1 MEYEN
6 FRKEF
11 IKYNKLFAIPENE
24 IEKFYQYMK
33 LLLEWNE
40 KINLTAITDESEII
54 RKHFI
59 DSLTISKLIKEDTNV
74 VDVGTGA
81 GFPGMP
87 LAITKKVKVT
97 LVDSLNKRINFL
109 NIVKEAIELDN
120 VNTVHGRAE
129 EVGQNEKYREKFD
142 YAVSRAVAPIN
153 VLLEYMLPLV
163 KVGGYC
169 LCMKGPKVIDEMQGI
184 ENVAEKLGGKYIKLE
199 ELEIPGEESRK
210 NVIIIKKVEST
221 NKKFCER
228 VYTEKEREYCESK
241 KMQKYQHYAARFSAK
256 EAVFK
261 AVSDELE
268 NKFQIN
274 WKDIEILNDEKGRPY
289 VNILNN
295 KIQNI
300 EDIDISLSHCKEYAI
315 ANVVVIFK

>member
-109 NIVKEAIELDN
+109 NIVKEYIELDN

-153 VLLEYMLPLV
+153 VLLEYMIPLV

-221 NKKFCER
+221 NKKYPR
-228 VYTEKEREYCESK
+228 KPGTP
-241 KMQKYQHYAARFSAK
+241 AK
-256 EAVFK
+256 QP
-261 AVSDELE
+261 L
-268 NKFQIN
+268 
-274 WKDIEILNDEKGRPY
+274 
-289 VNILNN
+289 
-295 KIQNI
+295 
-300 EDIDISLSHCKEYAI
+300 
-315 ANVVVIFK
+315 

>member
-210 NVIIIKKVEST
+210 NVIIIKKVKST
-221 NKKFCER
+221 NKKYPR
-228 VYTEKEREYCESK
+228 KPGTP
-241 KMQKYQHYAARFSAK
+241 AK
-256 EAVFK
+256 QP
-261 AVSDELE
+261 L
-268 NKFQIN
+268 
-274 WKDIEILNDEKGRPY
+274 
-289 VNILNN
+289 
-295 KIQNI
+295 
-300 EDIDISLSHCKEYAI
+300 
-315 ANVVVIFK
+315 

>member
-109 NIVKEAIELDN
+109 NIVKEYIELDN

-199 ELEIPGEESRK
+199 EFPGEESRK

-221 NKKFCER
+221 NKKYPR
-228 VYTEKEREYCESK
+228 KPGTP
-241 KMQKYQHYAARFSAK
+241 AK
-256 EAVFK
+256 QP
-261 AVSDELE
+261 L
-268 NKFQIN
+268 
-274 WKDIEILNDEKGRPY
+274 
-289 VNILNN
+289 
-295 KIQNI
+295 
-300 EDIDISLSHCKEYAI
+300 
-315 ANVVVIFK
+315 

>member
-109 NIVKEAIELDN
+109 NIVKESIELDN

-210 NVIIIKKVEST
+210 NVIIIKKVERT
-221 NKKFCER
+221 NKKYPR
-228 VYTEKEREYCESK
+228 KPGTP
-241 KMQKYQHYAARFSAK
+241 AK
-256 EAVFK
+256 QP
-261 AVSDELE
+261 L
-268 NKFQIN
+268 
-274 WKDIEILNDEKGRPY
+274 
-289 VNILNN
+289 
-295 KIQNI
+295 
-300 EDIDISLSHCKEYAI
+300 
-315 ANVVVIFK
+315 

>member
-11 IKYNKLFAIPENE
+11 IKYNKLFTIPENE

-109 NIVKEAIELDN
+109 NIVKESIELDN

-153 VLLEYMLPLV
+153 ARNR
-163 KVGGYC
+163 KC
-169 LCMKGPKVIDEMQGI
+169 
-184 ENVAEKLGGKYIKLE
+184 
-199 ELEIPGEESRK
+199 SRK
-210 NVIIIKKVEST
+210 IRWEIYKIRRIRNSGRRIEKKCNY
-221 NKKFCER
+221 NKK
-228 VYTEKEREYCESK
+228 SK
-241 KMQKYQHYAARFSAK
+241 KYK
-256 EAVFK
+256 
-261 AVSDELE
+261 
-268 NKFQIN
+268 
-274 WKDIEILNDEKGRPY
+274 
-289 VNILNN
+289 
-295 KIQNI
+295 
-300 EDIDISLSHCKEYAI
+300 
-315 ANVVVIFK
+315 

>member
-11 IKYNKLFAIPENE
+11 IKYNKLFTIPENE

-109 NIVKEAIELDN
+109 NIVKESIELDN

-142 YAVSRAVAPIN
+142 YAVSRAVAPID

-210 NVIIIKKVEST
+210 NVIIIKKVKST
-221 NKKFCER
+221 NKKYPR
-228 VYTEKEREYCESK
+228 KPGTP
-241 KMQKYQHYAARFSAK
+241 AK
-256 EAVFK
+256 QP
-261 AVSDELE
+261 L
-268 NKFQIN
+268 
-274 WKDIEILNDEKGRPY
+274 
-289 VNILNN
+289 
-295 KIQNI
+295 
-300 EDIDISLSHCKEYAI
+300 
-315 ANVVVIFK
+315 

>member
-11 IKYNKLFAIPENE
+11 IKYNKLFTIPENE

-81 GFPGMP
+81 GFPGIP

-109 NIVKEAIELDN
+109 NIVKESIELDN

-221 NKKFCER
+221 NKKYPR
-228 VYTEKEREYCESK
+228 KPGTP
-241 KMQKYQHYAARFSAK
+241 AK
-256 EAVFK
+256 QP
-261 AVSDELE
+261 L
-268 NKFQIN
+268 
-274 WKDIEILNDEKGRPY
+274 
-289 VNILNN
+289 
-295 KIQNI
+295 
-300 EDIDISLSHCKEYAI
+300 
-315 ANVVVIFK
+315 

>member
-87 LAITKKVKVT
+87 LAITKKLKVT

-109 NIVKEAIELDN
+109 NIVKESIELDN

-184 ENVAEKLGGKYIKLE
+184 ENVVEKLGGKYIKLE

-221 NKKFCER
+221 NKKYPR
-228 VYTEKEREYCESK
+228 KPGTP
-241 KMQKYQHYAARFSAK
+241 AK
-256 EAVFK
+256 QP
-261 AVSDELE
+261 L
-268 NKFQIN
+268 
-274 WKDIEILNDEKGRPY
+274 
-289 VNILNN
+289 
-295 KIQNI
+295 
-300 EDIDISLSHCKEYAI
+300 
-315 ANVVVIFK
+315 

>member
-81 GFPGMP
+81 GFPGIP

-109 NIVKEAIELDN
+109 NIVKESIELNN

-169 LCMKGPKVIDEMQGI
+169 LCMKGPKDIDEMQGI

-221 NKKFCER
+221 NKKYPR
-228 VYTEKEREYCESK
+228 KPGTP
-241 KMQKYQHYAARFSAK
+241 AK
-256 EAVFK
+256 QP
-261 AVSDELE
+261 L
-268 NKFQIN
+268 
-274 WKDIEILNDEKGRPY
+274 
-289 VNILNN
+289 
-295 KIQNI
+295 
-300 EDIDISLSHCKEYAI
+300 
-315 ANVVVIFK
+315 

>member
-1 MEYEN
+1 MEYEE

-11 IKYNKLFAIPENE
+11 TKYNKLFEISENE

-40 KINLTAITDESEII
+40 KINLTAITDEEEII
-54 RKHFI
+54 KKHFI
-59 DSLTISKLIKEDTNV
+59 DSLTISKLIQEDTSV

-87 LAITKKVKVT
+87 LAITKKVNVT

-109 NIVKEAIELDN
+109 NIVKDSIKLEN

-169 LCMKGPKVIDEMQGI
+169 LCMKGPKVVDEMQGI
-184 ENVAEKLGGKYIKLE
+184 ENVAEELGGKYIKLE

-210 NVIIIKKVEST
+210 NVIIVKKVENT
-221 NKKFCER
+221 NKKYPR
-228 VYTEKEREYCESK
+228 KPGTP
-241 KMQKYQHYAARFSAK
+241 AK
-256 EAVFK
+256 QP
-261 AVSDELE
+261 L
-268 NKFQIN
+268 
-274 WKDIEILNDEKGRPY
+274 
-289 VNILNN
+289 
-295 KIQNI
+295 
-300 EDIDISLSHCKEYAI
+300 
-315 ANVVVIFK
+315 

>member
-1 MEYEN
+1 MEYEE

-11 IKYNKLFAIPENE
+11 TKYNKLFEISENE

-40 KINLTAITDESEII
+40 KINLTAITDEEEII
-54 RKHFI
+54 KKHFI
-59 DSLTISKLIKEDTNV
+59 DSLTISKLIKEDTSV

-87 LAITKKVKVT
+87 LAITKKVNVT

-109 NIVKEAIELDN
+109 NIVKDSIKLEN
-120 VNTVHGRAE
+120 VNTVHSRAE
-129 EVGQNEKYREKFD
+129 EVGENEKYREKFD

-210 NVIIIKKVEST
+210 NVIIVEKVENT
-221 NKKFCER
+221 NKKYPR
-228 VYTEKEREYCESK
+228 KPG
-241 KMQKYQHYAARFSAK
+241 MPAK
-256 EAVFK
+256 QP
-261 AVSDELE
+261 L
-268 NKFQIN
+268 
-274 WKDIEILNDEKGRPY
+274 L
-289 VNILNN
+289 
-295 KIQNI
+295 
-300 EDIDISLSHCKEYAI
+300 
-315 ANVVVIFK
+315 

>member
-109 NIVKEAIELDN
+109 NIVKESIELDN

-210 NVIIIKKVEST
+210 NVIIIKKVKST
-221 NKKFCER
+221 NKKYPR
-228 VYTEKEREYCESK
+228 KPGTP
-241 KMQKYQHYAARFSAK
+241 AK
-256 EAVFK
+256 QP
-261 AVSDELE
+261 L
-268 NKFQIN
+268 
-274 WKDIEILNDEKGRPY
+274 
-289 VNILNN
+289 
-295 KIQNI
+295 
-300 EDIDISLSHCKEYAI
+300 
-315 ANVVVIFK
+315 

>member
-11 IKYNKLFAIPENE
+11 IKYNKLFTIPENE

-81 GFPGMP
+81 GFPGIP

-109 NIVKEAIELDN
+109 NIVKESIELNN

-221 NKKFCER
+221 NKKYPR
-228 VYTEKEREYCESK
+228 KPGTP
-241 KMQKYQHYAARFSAK
+241 AK
-256 EAVFK
+256 QP
-261 AVSDELE
+261 L
-268 NKFQIN
+268 
-274 WKDIEILNDEKGRPY
+274 
-289 VNILNN
+289 
-295 KIQNI
+295 
-300 EDIDISLSHCKEYAI
+300 
-315 ANVVVIFK
+315 

>member
-11 IKYNKLFAIPENE
+11 IKYNKLFAINENE
-24 IEKFYQYMK
+24 IEKFYKYMK

-109 NIVKEAIELDN
+109 NIVKESIELDN

-221 NKKFCER
+221 NKKYPR
-228 VYTEKEREYCESK
+228 KPGTP
-241 KMQKYQHYAARFSAK
+241 AK
-256 EAVFK
+256 QP
-261 AVSDELE
+261 L
-268 NKFQIN
+268 
-274 WKDIEILNDEKGRPY
+274 
-289 VNILNN
+289 
-295 KIQNI
+295 
-300 EDIDISLSHCKEYAI
+300 
-315 ANVVVIFK
+315 

>member
-109 NIVKEAIELDN
+109 NIVKESIELNN

-199 ELEIPGEESRK
+199 ELEIPGEEKRK

-221 NKKFCER
+221 NKKYPR
-228 VYTEKEREYCESK
+228 KPGTP
-241 KMQKYQHYAARFSAK
+241 AK
-256 EAVFK
+256 QP
-261 AVSDELE
+261 L
-268 NKFQIN
+268 
-274 WKDIEILNDEKGRPY
+274 
-289 VNILNN
+289 
-295 KIQNI
+295 
-300 EDIDISLSHCKEYAI
+300 
-315 ANVVVIFK
+315 

>member
-109 NIVKEAIELDN
+109 NIVKEYIELDN

-221 NKKFCER
+221 NKKYPR
-228 VYTEKEREYCESK
+228 KPGT
-241 KMQKYQHYAARFSAK
+241 
-256 EAVFK
+256 
-261 AVSDELE
+261 
-268 NKFQIN
+268 
-274 WKDIEILNDEKGRPY
+274 P
-289 VNILNN
+289 
-295 KIQNI
+295 
-300 EDIDISLSHCKEYAI
+300 
-315 ANVVVIFK
+315 ANQPL

>member
-1 MEYEN
+1 MEYEE

-11 IKYNKLFAIPENE
+11 TKYNKLFEISEKE

-40 KINLTAITDESEII
+40 KINLTAITDENEII

-59 DSLTISKLIKEDTNV
+59 DSLTISKLIKENTNV
-74 VDVGTGA
+74 IDIGTGA

-87 LAITKKVKVT
+87 LAITKKINVT

-109 NIVKEAIELDN
+109 NIVKESIDLKN
-120 VNTVHGRAE
+120 VNTIHGRAE
-129 EVGQNEKYREKFD
+129 DIGQNEKYREKFD

-169 LCMKGPKVIDEMQGI
+169 LCMKGPKVLDEMQGI

-210 NVIIIKKVEST
+210 NVIIVKKVENT
-221 NKKFCER
+221 NKKYPR
-228 VYTEKEREYCESK
+228 KPG
-241 KMQKYQHYAARFSAK
+241 MPAK
-256 EAVFK
+256 QP
-261 AVSDELE
+261 L
-268 NKFQIN
+268 
-274 WKDIEILNDEKGRPY
+274 
-289 VNILNN
+289 
-295 KIQNI
+295 
-300 EDIDISLSHCKEYAI
+300 
-315 ANVVVIFK
+315 

>member
-1 MEYEN
+1 MEYEE

-11 IKYNKLFAIPENE
+11 TKYNKLFEISENE

-40 KINLTAITDESEII
+40 KINLTAITDEKEII
-54 RKHFI
+54 KKHFI
-59 DSLTISKLIKEDTNV
+59 DSLTISKLIKEDTSV

-109 NIVKEAIELDN
+109 NIVKESIELDN

-221 NKKFCER
+221 NKKYPR
-228 VYTEKEREYCESK
+228 KPGTP
-241 KMQKYQHYAARFSAK
+241 AK
-256 EAVFK
+256 QP
-261 AVSDELE
+261 L
-268 NKFQIN
+268 
-274 WKDIEILNDEKGRPY
+274 
-289 VNILNN
+289 
-295 KIQNI
+295 
-300 EDIDISLSHCKEYAI
+300 
-315 ANVVVIFK
+315 

>member
-59 DSLTISKLIKEDTNV
+59 DSLTISKSIKEDTNV

-109 NIVKEAIELDN
+109 NIVKEYIELDN

-221 NKKFCER
+221 NKKYPR
-228 VYTEKEREYCESK
+228 KPGTP
-241 KMQKYQHYAARFSAK
+241 AK
-256 EAVFK
+256 QP
-261 AVSDELE
+261 L
-268 NKFQIN
+268 
-274 WKDIEILNDEKGRPY
+274 
-289 VNILNN
+289 
-295 KIQNI
+295 
-300 EDIDISLSHCKEYAI
+300 
-315 ANVVVIFK
+315 

>member
-109 NIVKEAIELDN
+109 NIVKESIELDN

-184 ENVAEKLGGKYIKLE
+184 EKKKKKLGGKYIKLE

-221 NKKFCER
+221 NKKYPR
-228 VYTEKEREYCESK
+228 KPGTP
-241 KMQKYQHYAARFSAK
+241 AK
-256 EAVFK
+256 QP
-261 AVSDELE
+261 L
-268 NKFQIN
+268 
-274 WKDIEILNDEKGRPY
+274 
-289 VNILNN
+289 
-295 KIQNI
+295 
-300 EDIDISLSHCKEYAI
+300 
-315 ANVVVIFK
+315 

>member
-169 LCMKGPKVIDEMQGI
+169 LCMKGL
-184 ENVAEKLGGKYIKLE
+184 KL
-199 ELEIPGEESRK
+199 
-210 NVIIIKKVEST
+210 
-221 NKKFCER
+221 
-228 VYTEKEREYCESK
+228 
-241 KMQKYQHYAARFSAK
+241 
-256 EAVFK
+256 
-261 AVSDELE
+261 
-268 NKFQIN
+268 
-274 WKDIEILNDEKGRPY
+274 
-289 VNILNN
+289 
-295 KIQNI
+295 
-300 EDIDISLSHCKEYAI
+300 
-315 ANVVVIFK
+315 

>member
-97 LVDSLNKRINFL
+97 LIDSLNKRINFL
-109 NIVKEAIELDN
+109 NIVKESIELDN

-199 ELEIPGEESRK
+199 ELEIPGEESKK
-210 NVIIIKKVEST
+210 NVIIIKKVERT
-221 NKKFCER
+221 NKKYPR
-228 VYTEKEREYCESK
+228 KPGTP
-241 KMQKYQHYAARFSAK
+241 AK
-256 EAVFK
+256 QP
-261 AVSDELE
+261 L
-268 NKFQIN
+268 
-274 WKDIEILNDEKGRPY
+274 
-289 VNILNN
+289 
-295 KIQNI
+295 
-300 EDIDISLSHCKEYAI
+300 
-315 ANVVVIFK
+315 

>member
-1 MEYEN
+1 MEYEE

-11 IKYNKLFAIPENE
+11 TKYNKLFEISENE

-40 KINLTAITDESEII
+40 KINLTAITDEEEII
-54 RKHFI
+54 KKHFI
-59 DSLTISKLIKEDTNV
+59 DSLTISKLIKEDTGV

-87 LAITKKVKVT
+87 LAITKKVNVT

-109 NIVKEAIELDN
+109 NIVKDSIKLEN
-120 VNTVHGRAE
+120 VNTVHSRAE

-142 YAVSRAVAPIN
+142 YAVLRAVAPIN

-210 NVIIIKKVEST
+210 NVIIVKKVEKT
-221 NKKFCER
+221 NKKYPR
-228 VYTEKEREYCESK
+228 KPGTP
-241 KMQKYQHYAARFSAK
+241 AK
-256 EAVFK
+256 QP
-261 AVSDELE
+261 L
-268 NKFQIN
+268 Q
-274 WKDIEILNDEKGRPY
+274 
-289 VNILNN
+289 
-295 KIQNI
+295 
-300 EDIDISLSHCKEYAI
+300 
-315 ANVVVIFK
+315 

>member
-1 MEYEN
+1 
-6 FRKEF
+6 
-11 IKYNKLFAIPENE
+11 
-24 IEKFYQYMK
+24 
-33 LLLEWNE
+33 
-40 KINLTAITDESEII
+40 
-54 RKHFI
+54 
-59 DSLTISKLIKEDTNV
+59 
-74 VDVGTGA
+74 
-81 GFPGMP
+81 MP

-221 NKKFCER
+221 NKKYPR
-228 VYTEKEREYCESK
+228 KPGTP
-241 KMQKYQHYAARFSAK
+241 AK
-256 EAVFK
+256 QP
-261 AVSDELE
+261 L
-268 NKFQIN
+268 
-274 WKDIEILNDEKGRPY
+274 
-289 VNILNN
+289 
-295 KIQNI
+295 
-300 EDIDISLSHCKEYAI
+300 
-315 ANVVVIFK
+315 

>member
-1 MEYEN
+1 MEYEE

-11 IKYNKLFAIPENE
+11 TKYNKLFEISENE

-40 KINLTAITDESEII
+40 KINLTAITDEKEII
-54 RKHFI
+54 KKHFI
-59 DSLTISKLIKEDTNV
+59 DSLTISKLIKEDTSV

-87 LAITKKVKVT
+87 LAITKKVNVT

-109 NIVKEAIELDN
+109 NIVKDSIKLEN
-120 VNTVHGRAE
+120 VNTVHSRAE

-169 LCMKGPKVIDEMQGI
+169 LCMKGPKVLAEMQGI
-184 ENVAEKLGGKYIKLE
+184 EKVAEKLGGKYLKLE

-210 NVIIIKKVEST
+210 NVIIVKKVKNT
-221 NKKFCER
+221 NKKYPR
-228 VYTEKEREYCESK
+228 KPG
-241 KMQKYQHYAARFSAK
+241 MPAK
-256 EAVFK
+256 QP
-261 AVSDELE
+261 L
-268 NKFQIN
+268 
-274 WKDIEILNDEKGRPY
+274 L
-289 VNILNN
+289 
-295 KIQNI
+295 
-300 EDIDISLSHCKEYAI
+300 
-315 ANVVVIFK
+315 

>member
-1 MEYEN
+1 MDYEN

-221 NKKFCER
+221 NKKYPR
-228 VYTEKEREYCESK
+228 KPGTP
-241 KMQKYQHYAARFSAK
+241 AK
-256 EAVFK
+256 QP
-261 AVSDELE
+261 L
-268 NKFQIN
+268 
-274 WKDIEILNDEKGRPY
+274 
-289 VNILNN
+289 
-295 KIQNI
+295 
-300 EDIDISLSHCKEYAI
+300 
-315 ANVVVIFK
+315 

>member
-1 MEYEN
+1 MEYEE

-11 IKYNKLFAIPENE
+11 TKYNKLFEISENE

-40 KINLTAITDESEII
+40 KINLTAITDEEEII
-54 RKHFI
+54 KKHFI
-59 DSLTISKLIKEDTNV
+59 DSLTISKLIKEDTSV

-87 LAITKKVKVT
+87 LAITKKVNVT

-109 NIVKEAIELDN
+109 NIVKDSIKLEN
-120 VNTVHGRAE
+120 VNTVHSRAE

-199 ELEIPGEESRK
+199 ELEIPVEESRK
-210 NVIIIKKVEST
+210 NVIIVKKVEKT
-221 NKKFCER
+221 NKKYPR
-228 VYTEKEREYCESK
+228 KPGTP
-241 KMQKYQHYAARFSAK
+241 AK
-256 EAVFK
+256 QP
-261 AVSDELE
+261 L
-268 NKFQIN
+268 Q
-274 WKDIEILNDEKGRPY
+274 
-289 VNILNN
+289 
-295 KIQNI
+295 
-300 EDIDISLSHCKEYAI
+300 
-315 ANVVVIFK
+315 

>member
-1 MEYEN
+1 MEYEE

-11 IKYNKLFAIPENE
+11 TKYNKLFEISENE

-40 KINLTAITDESEII
+40 KINLTAITDEEEII
-54 RKHFI
+54 KKHFI
-59 DSLTISKLIKEDTNV
+59 DSLTISKLIKEDTSV

-87 LAITKKVKVT
+87 LAITKKVNAT

-109 NIVKEAIELDN
+109 NIVKDSIKLEN
-120 VNTVHGRAE
+120 VNTVHSRAE

-199 ELEIPGEESRK
+199 ELEISGEESRK
-210 NVIIIKKVEST
+210 NVIIVKKVEKT
-221 NKKFCER
+221 NKKYPR
-228 VYTEKEREYCESK
+228 KPGTP
-241 KMQKYQHYAARFSAK
+241 AK
-256 EAVFK
+256 QP
-261 AVSDELE
+261 L
-268 NKFQIN
+268 Q
-274 WKDIEILNDEKGRPY
+274 
-289 VNILNN
+289 
-295 KIQNI
+295 
-300 EDIDISLSHCKEYAI
+300 
-315 ANVVVIFK
+315 

>member
-24 IEKFYQYMK
+24 IEKFYQYVK

-221 NKKFCER
+221 NKKYPR
-228 VYTEKEREYCESK
+228 KPGTP
-241 KMQKYQHYAARFSAK
+241 AK
-256 EAVFK
+256 QP
-261 AVSDELE
+261 L
-268 NKFQIN
+268 
-274 WKDIEILNDEKGRPY
+274 
-289 VNILNN
+289 
-295 KIQNI
+295 
-300 EDIDISLSHCKEYAI
+300 
-315 ANVVVIFK
+315 

>member
-184 ENVAEKLGGKYIKLE
+184 ENVAEKFA
-199 ELEIPGEESRK
+199 
-210 NVIIIKKVEST
+210 IIQTKSEPVLAL
-221 NKKFCER
+221 NLF
-228 VYTEKEREYCESK
+228 
-241 KMQKYQHYAARFSAK
+241 FS
-256 EAVFK
+256 
-261 AVSDELE
+261 S
-268 NKFQIN
+268 
-274 WKDIEILNDEKGRPY
+274 
-289 VNILNN
+289 
-295 KIQNI
+295 
-300 EDIDISLSHCKEYAI
+300 
-315 ANVVVIFK
+315 

>member
-210 NVIIIKKVEST
+210 
-221 NKKFCER
+221 
-228 VYTEKEREYCESK
+228 
-241 KMQKYQHYAARFSAK
+241 M
-256 EAVFK
+256 
-261 AVSDELE
+261 
-268 NKFQIN
+268 
-274 WKDIEILNDEKGRPY
+274 
-289 VNILNN
+289 
-295 KIQNI
+295 
-300 EDIDISLSHCKEYAI
+300 
-315 ANVVVIFK
+315 

>member
-11 IKYNKLFAIPENE
+11 IKYNKLFEIPENE

-40 KINLTAITDESEII
+40 KINLTAITDENEII

-59 DSLTISKLIKEDTNV
+59 DSLTISKLIQENTNV

-87 LAITKKVKVT
+87 LAITKKVNVT

-109 NIVKEAIELDN
+109 NIIKDSIKLDN

-169 LCMKGPKVIDEMQGI
+169 LCMKGPKVLDEMQGI
-184 ENVAEKLGGKYIKLE
+184 ENVVEELGGKYIKLE

-210 NVIIIKKVEST
+210 NVIIVKKVENT
-221 NKKFCER
+221 NKKYPR
-228 VYTEKEREYCESK
+228 KPGTPVK
-241 KMQKYQHYAARFSAK
+241 QP
-256 EAVFK
+256 
-261 AVSDELE
+261 L
-268 NKFQIN
+268 
-274 WKDIEILNDEKGRPY
+274 
-289 VNILNN
+289 
-295 KIQNI
+295 
-300 EDIDISLSHCKEYAI
+300 
-315 ANVVVIFK
+315 

>member
-1 MEYEN
+1 MEYEE

-11 IKYNKLFAIPENE
+11 TKYNKLFEISENE

-40 KINLTAITDESEII
+40 KINLTAITDEEEII
-54 RKHFI
+54 KKHFI
-59 DSLTISKLIKEDTNV
+59 DSLTISKLIKEDTSV

-87 LAITKKVKVT
+87 LAITKKVNVT

-109 NIVKEAIELDN
+109 NIVKDSIKLEN
-120 VNTVHGRAE
+120 VNTVHSRAE

-210 NVIIIKKVEST
+210 NVIIVKKVEKT
-221 NKKFCER
+221 NKKYPR
-228 VYTEKEREYCESK
+228 KPGTP
-241 KMQKYQHYAARFSAK
+241 AK
-256 EAVFK
+256 QP
-261 AVSDELE
+261 L
-268 NKFQIN
+268 Q
-274 WKDIEILNDEKGRPY
+274 
-289 VNILNN
+289 
-295 KIQNI
+295 
-300 EDIDISLSHCKEYAI
+300 
-315 ANVVVIFK
+315 

>member
-109 NIVKEAIELDN
+109 NIVKESIELNN

-221 NKKFCER
+221 NKKYPR
-228 VYTEKEREYCESK
+228 KPGTP
-241 KMQKYQHYAARFSAK
+241 AK
-256 EAVFK
+256 QP
-261 AVSDELE
+261 L
-268 NKFQIN
+268 
-274 WKDIEILNDEKGRPY
+274 
-289 VNILNN
+289 
-295 KIQNI
+295 
-300 EDIDISLSHCKEYAI
+300 
-315 ANVVVIFK
+315 

>member
-1 MEYEN
+1 MEYEE

-11 IKYNKLFAIPENE
+11 TKYNKLFEISENE

-221 NKKFCER
+221 NKKYPR
-228 VYTEKEREYCESK
+228 KPGTP
-241 KMQKYQHYAARFSAK
+241 AK
-256 EAVFK
+256 QP
-261 AVSDELE
+261 L
-268 NKFQIN
+268 
-274 WKDIEILNDEKGRPY
+274 
-289 VNILNN
+289 
-295 KIQNI
+295 
-300 EDIDISLSHCKEYAI
+300 
-315 ANVVVIFK
+315 